1 MPEGPAHMQPGPIG
15 IAGAGAWGTAL
26 ANAAAAAGNDVVLW
40 MRSSEHAAALADTR
54 ANGRFLP
61 GIRLNDRI
69 SPTADL
75 GQLASCRAV
84 LLVTPAQTTRE
95 MTTALTSILPRAIPL
110 VLCAKGIERG
120 TGLFLCDVVEDVR
133 PGAPVAVLSG
143 PSFADDVA
151 RGLPTAVTLACRDAA
166 LAEALATALSGPTL
180 RVYHRTDVRGVE
192 IGGAAKNVL
201 AIACGA
207 VAGRDLGESA
217 KAALIARGFAELLRF
232 ARAYGGEAETLMGL
246 SGLGD
251 LVLTCSSAQSRNFAF
266 GMRLGQ
272 GLSVEEASGGK
283 LVEGATTARA
293 LVSLARAK
301 AIDMPISEAVEQ
313 ILSGAWTL
321 DKAIDALMNRPIKS
335 EH

>member
-1 MPEGPAHMQPGPIG
+1 MRIG

-26 ANAAAAAGNDVVLW
+26 ANAAALAGNEVVLW
-40 MRSSEHAAALADTR
+40 MRSAEQAALLAETR
-54 ANGRFLP
+54 MNPGFLP
-61 GIRLNDRI
+61 GVPLHERIR
-69 SPTADL
+69 PTASLTDL
-75 GQLASCRAV
+75 ADSGAV

-95 MTTALTSILPRAIPL
+95 MTAALSAVLPACTPL
-110 VLCAKGIERG
+110 VLCAKGIERE
-120 TGLFLCDVVEDVR
+120 TQAFLSDAAEAVR
-133 PGAPVAVLSG
+133 PGSPLAVLSG

-166 LAEALATALSGPTL
+166 LAERIATSLSGSTF

-207 VAGRDLGESA
+207 VAGRGLGESA

-251 LVLTCSSAQSRNFAF
+251 LVLTCSTAHSRNFAF
-266 GMRLGQ
+266 GQRLGQ
-272 GLSVEEASGGK
+272 GLSPEEAAGGK

-293 LVSLARAK
+293 LVALAHERNV
-301 AIDMPISEAVEQ
+301 DMPIAEAVERV
-313 ILSGAWTL
+313 LSGVST
-321 DKAIDALMNRPIKS
+321 IDQAVDSLMNRPVKS